1 MQSGAE
7 ENSSLATNVNA
18 TLNGTASL
26 VQQQEPLAKRIAK
39 HYPVANA
46 MIAIFDTLGMII
58 FLSGFLYF
66 FKEVFVYVCCNV
78 CCRVCVHE
86 NKKNTYSAGTA
97 KVMDFSVSK

>member
-1 MQSGAE
+1 MRSEAE
-7 ENSSLATNVNA
+7 ENAPSLAVSTNANA
-18 TLNGTASL
+18 TLNGTASSFL

-66 FKEVFVYVCCNV
+66 FKEVFVYMSLPGI
-78 CCRVCVHE
+78 
-86 NKKNTYSAGTA
+86 T
-97 KVMDFSVSK
+97 